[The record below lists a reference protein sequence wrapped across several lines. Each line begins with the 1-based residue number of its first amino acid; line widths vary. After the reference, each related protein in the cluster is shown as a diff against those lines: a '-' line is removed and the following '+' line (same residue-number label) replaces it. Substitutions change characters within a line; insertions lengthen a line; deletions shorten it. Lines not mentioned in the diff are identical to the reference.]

1 MKNYLRG
8 FGVGVLFVT
17 ILLVVIRKPETL
29 TDAEVQSR
37 AARLGMLTEQEAEE
51 KRLSA
56 IQESE
61 LKWKDE
67 LEKQK
72 EGYEKLLKQKD
83 DGAPEEDG
91 KQDEKDKPEDTT
103 DKPENETNNKGD
115 SDSDAT
121 GSDEQTEN
129 NPENE
134 GDSTSDGKGADDQIE
149 DEKTP
154 EHTENDTKPEEETT
168 PEGERAEG
176 GETPGLVKVEIVS
189 GMTAEQVA
197 SMLEEAGIIESV
209 SEFKQYLKSQNR
221 QTLIQIGTFELR
233 QGDDL
238 ETIINTIT
246 RR

>member
-1 MKNYLRG
+1 M
-8 FGVGVLFVT
+8 
-17 ILLVVIRKPETL
+17 
-29 TDAEVQSR
+29 TDATV
-37 AARLGMLTEQEAEE
+37 
-51 KRLSA
+51 
-56 IQESE
+56 
-61 LKWKDE
+61 
-67 LEKQK
+67 
-72 EGYEKLLKQKD
+72 
-83 DGAPEEDG
+83 
-91 KQDEKDKPEDTT
+91 
-103 DKPENETNNKGD
+103 
-115 SDSDAT
+115 
-121 GSDEQTEN
+121 SDEHTLN
-129 NPENE
+129 NPEIE
-134 GDSTSDGKGADDQIE
+134 GDSASDGKGADDQIE

-154 EHTENDTKPEEETT
+154 E
-168 PEGERAEG
+168 GEQAEG

>member
-115 SDSDAT
+115 S
-121 GSDEQTEN
+121 
-129 NPENE
+129 
-134 GDSTSDGKGADDQIE
+134 TSDGKGADDQIE

-238 ETIINTIT
+238 ETIVNTIT

>member
-134 GDSTSDGKGADDQIE
+134 GDSASDGKGADDQIE

-154 EHTENDTKPEEETT
+154 E
-168 PEGERAEG
+168 GEQAEG

-238 ETIINTIT
+238 ETIVNTIT

>member
-1 MKNYLRG
+1 M
-8 FGVGVLFVT
+8 FVT

-154 EHTENDTKPEEETT
+154 E
-168 PEGERAEG
+168 GEQAEG

-238 ETIINTIT
+238 ETIVNTIT

>member
-134 GDSTSDGKGADDQIE
+134 GDSASDGKGADDQRE

-154 EHTENDTKPEEETT
+154 E
-168 PEGERAEG
+168 GEQAEG

>member
-154 EHTENDTKPEEETT
+154 E
-168 PEGERAEG
+168 GEQAEG

-238 ETIINTIT
+238 ETIVNTIT

>member
-154 EHTENDTKPEEETT
+154 E
-168 PEGERAEG
+168 GERAEG

-238 ETIINTIT
+238 ETIVNTIT

>member
-67 LEKQK
+67 LEKRK

-134 GDSTSDGKGADDQIE
+134 GDSASDGKGADDQIE

-154 EHTENDTKPEEETT
+154 E
-168 PEGERAEG
+168 GEQAEG

>member
-51 KRLSA
+51 KWLSA

-154 EHTENDTKPEEETT
+154 EREQ
-168 PEGERAEG
+168 AEG

-238 ETIINTIT
+238 ETIVNTIT

>member
-134 GDSTSDGKGADDQIE
+134 GDSASDGKGADDQIE

-154 EHTENDTKPEEETT
+154 E
-168 PEGERAEG
+168 GEQAEG